1 MKQDALQ
8 GAEKYTKAHQRKK
21 RWYRVVTG
29 LACVVVFCTVY
40 ALILPAITMEKGACE
55 IPEHTHSEACYTQ
68 VTSVTRTEP
77 VCTIESLNLHQ
88 HDDTCYDSEG
98 NLTCGYAD
106 FVVHRHDSACFDEN
120 GNLWCPLPEI
130 SEHTHSDSCYVIPE
144 TDAPEVHTHTDDC
157 YTVERGELICTES
170 TEPAHVHTDDCY
182 TETSA
187 LVCEEDHEHTESC
200 YETTRELT
208 CGDTEEPA
216 HQHTDQC
223 YEQIK
228 TLICDLS
235 TEPVEEEEPAEEAEP
250 VLVCEE
256 PEVILHTHQ
265 PYESPEDPGCYDD
278 EGNLIC
284 GKIQVLEHQHTD
296 ACFETVE
303 EPVDTEAL
311 TCTLPEDENHT
322 HGPRCYGTWELTCG
336 LEEHQHSE
344 ACKSTKP
351 EQKPETEPG
360 YHCGMEAHTHS
371 ETCYDEAGELTCGL
385 EEHTHS
391 EACQS
396 TAEAPEQGNLNLILP
411 KGAQIPDGYD
421 ANYSYFDPDNRFG
434 VMVYASED
442 ALPDNAVL
450 SAQLLEQGSEAYEAA
465 QQALADTAYD
475 GFAALDIHFTVDGE
489 EIEPESSVYVCINV
503 MGLLPEDADADTLA
517 VQHHEQS
524 DAAILL
530 PDEDVSPA
538 PAGAVTVETV
548 ADAAQETG
556 QVEALDNGTE
566 TTADVAAAFEVES
579 FSTFTITWGYT
590 SNFVLNLHYIDTA
603 GNDIAP
609 SGIEKNFKT
618 VENTANV
625 TMSNYADMIDH
636 PGYAYQYAYIDNGG
650 VKTAVN
656 KLSYN
661 TSKWYFTTKITT
673 DPQED
678 NWTSWTD
685 SDGKTSMDVYLV
697 YQQNDM
703 DNTVNVTWQNGA
715 YALYLHYVD
724 TNGNPLQIDASQTY
738 VDSVADNGNIRVSDY
753 AGLVYP
759 ASYQYQNAYIEV
771 NNAQTEVARI
781 SYNATRGCWC
791 ITTPEGDGRDQWLS
805 WSGSE
810 TEVYNETQAHV
821 YLRFAM
827 DSSAYYYAQPIHN
840 NIKLTL
846 YDYGSYINTGDNKVI
861 PFYQAMGGHSSIDG
875 MQVDAL
881 EEEDKK
887 AWPPTMEPMLNAAG
901 YPQVSSG
908 RSLEYLF
915 RKGGLS
921 LNTGNAENPL
931 TKYADMRS
939 KATWNQGEDKYA
951 SGVGYQTQ
959 YESMRFDLG
968 SDGGL
973 FHVDADGYYIY
984 NCDEQSAYYNQ
995 DTNRFE
1001 LSNTLIDV
1009 GHNGY
1014 FYKNFLPFDKIDP
1027 SLGGSFNVDN
1037 KIYKLPYSETEDKRS
1052 GIADLWFGMTMQVD
1066 FYMPSSG
1073 KVNGKDMVFEFQGDD
1088 DVWVYIDDVLVLDIG
1103 GCHGAR
1109 NGSINFAT
1117 GNVVYPNPADDG
1129 ATTINTTLKALFT
1142 NAGASTAS
1150 FGNSDTFIDW
1160 TEHTLKFYYMERGGN
1175 ISSCH
1180 LKFNL
1185 PTRPDKALQVA
1196 KTLTADDDADADVVK
1211 HLENT
1216 MEYKFR
1222 VVKADANGNPTDQL
1236 LINEGDSYTLSGA
1249 GLTANETRTVGEG
1262 GYFTLKA
1269 GQMAEFTNMLARF
1282 DENDSVKKYVVQ
1294 EVLPNGLTGQYQD
1307 VFYTVG
1313 SDKGTCKDDATTVE
1327 TDFTGYNSPAQSAD
1341 TGNLVNYTNEVDTE
1355 RLSTLEI
1362 TKTQVGSSLNGE
1374 PEYYY
1379 MKVLLGPDKSSLER
1393 ISVGTPY
1400 FVGNETR
1407 YVETAGIIQLKAGDT
1422 AKVKL
1427 LAGTCY
1433 SVVEV
1438 ADGNGTSLTDS
1449 EEYTPAYSDNASGT
1463 VADVGTTVKIT
1474 VTNTF
1479 PTGDLEL
1486 TKIVNDTA
1494 TGSTAGEFAFELR
1507 FPVGESWTSR
1517 SYTAAYTIT
1526 IDSGKTHTGDTLSF
1540 TRQDGDA
1547 VATVKLYHGE
1557 KVTITGL
1564 PAGAQLSIT
1573 ETNADGY
1580 SVGWNVKEPE
1590 TNVYGRSVACSIG
1603 SGSTA
1608 TVTCTNTT
1616 GYELPNTGGA
1626 GTVPYTMGGV
1636 LLLTGA
1642 AFLLLYNH
1650 TKRRKE
1656 DSPSS

>member
-1 MKQDALQ
+1 MKHSVLQ
-8 GAEKYTKAHQRKK
+8 EVDQYARAHMRKK
-21 RWYRVVTG
+21 RWYRVVTC
-29 LACVVVFCTVY
+29 LAAVVVFCTTY
-40 ALILPAITMEKGACE
+40 ALILPAITMEGESCG
-55 IPEHTHSEACYTQ
+55 IPEHIHEESCYAQVESASQRVPICTAEGLHIHTHTPE
-68 VTSVTRTEP
+68 
-77 VCTIESLNLHQ
+77 
-88 HDDTCYDSEG
+88 CYDETG
-98 NLTCGYAD
+98 ALICGYAD
-106 FVVHRHDSACFDEN
+106 FVVHEHDDSCYDED
-120 GNLWCPLPEI
+120 GTLWCPLPEI
-130 SEHTHSDSCYVIPE
+130 KAHEHQASCYAKAE
-144 TDAPEVHTHTDDC
+144 N
-157 YTVERGELICTES
+157 GEE
-170 TEPAHVHTDDCY
+170 E
-182 TETSA
+182 
-187 LVCEEDHEHTESC
+187 LVCGEEEI
-200 YETTRELT
+200 LL
-208 CGDTEEPA
+208 
-216 HQHTDQC
+216 HQHTAD
-223 YEQIK
+223 
-228 TLICDLS
+228 
-235 TEPVEEEEPAEEAEP
+235 
-250 VLVCEE
+250 
-256 PEVILHTHQ
+256 
-265 PYESPEDPGCYDD
+265 CYD
-278 EGNLIC
+278 ENGERIC

-303 EPVDTEAL
+303 EPVDTETL

-322 HGPRCYGTWELTCG
+322 HGPLCYGTWELTCG

-351 EQKPETEPG
+351 ETEPG
-360 YHCGMEAHTHS
+360 YNCGMEAHTHS
-371 ETCYDEAGELTCGL
+371 ETCYDEAGELTCSL
-385 EEHTHS
+385 EEHIHS
-391 EACQS
+391 EECQS
-396 TAEAPEQGNLNLILP
+396 TEEAPEQGNLNLILP
-411 KGAQIPDGYD
+411 EGAQIPDGYD
-421 ANYSYFDPDNRFG
+421 ANYSYIDPDNRFG
-434 VMVYASED
+434 VMVYASEG

-465 QQALADTAYD
+465 QQALTDTAYD
-475 GFAALDIHFTVDGE
+475 GFAAMDIHFLLDGE
-489 EIEPESSVYVCINV
+489 EVEPEGGVYVCINM
-503 MGLLPEDADADTLA
+503 MGLLPEGADADTLA
-517 VQHHEQS
+517 VQHHEQT
-524 DAAILL
+524 DTAL
-530 PDEDVSPA
+530 PTPDGEE

-556 QVEALDNGTE
+556 QVEALESGTA

-590 SNFVLNLHYIDTA
+590 SDFVLNLHYVDTV

-609 SGIEKNFKT
+609 SGIEKNFET
-618 VENTANV
+618 VVNTANV

-636 PGYAYQYAYIDNGG
+636 PGYAYQYAYIYNGG

-661 TSKWYFTTKITT
+661 TANWYFTTKITT
-673 DPQED
+673 DTAED
-678 NWTSWTD
+678 DWTLWND
-685 SDGKTSMDVYLV
+685 SAGRTPMDVYLV
-697 YQQNDM
+697 YQQIDM
-703 DNTVNVTWQNGA
+703 DSTVKVTWQNGA

-738 VDSVADNGNIRVSDY
+738 VDSVEGDGNIRVSDY

-771 NNAQTEVARI
+771 NNAQTEVVRI
-781 SYNATRGCWC
+781 SYNVKEGHWC
-791 ITTPEGDGRDQWLS
+791 ITTPEGDGSDQWLS

-810 TEVYNETQAHV
+810 TEIYNETQAHV

-846 YDYGSYINTGDNKVI
+846 YDYGSYIDTGDNKVI
-861 PFYQAMGGHSSIDG
+861 PFYQAMGNHSSIDG
-875 MQVDAL
+875 LPVTDL
-881 EEEDKK
+881 GSNS
-887 AWPPTMEPMLNAAG
+887 WPPTMEPTLNAAG

-915 RKGGLS
+915 RKGGLP
-921 LNTGNAENPL
+921 LNTGNAADPL

-1001 LSNTLIDV
+1001 LSDTLIDV
-1009 GHNGY
+1009 GHNTGT
-1014 FYKNFLPFDKIDP
+1014 YKNFLPFDKIDP
-1027 SLGGSFNVDN
+1027 ALGGLFTQDGT
-1037 KIYKLPYSETEDKRS
+1037 IYKLPYSETEDNRS

-1103 GCHGAR
+1103 GCHSAR
-1109 NGSINFAT
+1109 SGSINFAT

-1129 ATTINTTLKALFT
+1129 KTTINTTLKDLFT
-1142 NAGASTAS
+1142 NAGARTAS

-1196 KTLTADDDADADVVK
+1196 KTLTANADADADVVK

-1307 VFYTVG
+1307 VVYTVG
-1313 SDKGTCKDDATTVE
+1313 SDTGTCKNDTTTVE

-1341 TGNLVNYTNEVDTE
+1341 TGNLVNYTNKVDTE
-1355 RLSTLEI
+1355 QLSTLEI
-1362 TKTQVGSSLNGE
+1362 TKTQVGGSLNGE

-1379 MKVLLGPDKSSLER
+1379 MKVQLGPDANSLAP

-1407 YVETAGIIQLKAGDT
+1407 YVGTAGIIQLKAGET

-1427 LAGTCY
+1427 LAGTHY

-1438 ADGNGTSLTDS
+1438 ADENGNPLTGS
-1449 EEYTPAYSDNASGT
+1449 EGYTPAYSNASGT
-1463 VADVGTTVKIT
+1463 VTGVGTTVNIT
-1474 VTNTF
+1474 VTNTY

-1486 TKIVNDTA
+1486 TKFVNNTA
-1494 TGSTAGEFAFELR
+1494 TGSTAGEFAFELK
-1507 FPVGESWTSR
+1507 FQVGDNWTSR
-1517 SYTAAYTIT
+1517 SYTAAYTT
-1526 IDSGKTHTGDTLSF
+1526 TNSGQTHTGNTLSF
-1540 TRQDGDA
+1540 AKQDRYA

-1557 KVTITGL
+1557 KVTVTGL
-1564 PAGAQLSIT
+1564 PAGAQVSIT

-1580 SVGWNVKEPE
+1580 SIGWKVNSQEVYVKTAE
-1590 TNVYGRSVACSIG
+1590 VSIEADK
-1603 SGSTA
+1603 TA
-1608 TVTCTNTT
+1608 DVECTNTT
-1616 GYELPNTGGA
+1616 GYELPDTGGA
-1626 GTVPYTMGGV
+1626 GTVPYTMGGL

-1656 DSPSS
+1656 DSTSS